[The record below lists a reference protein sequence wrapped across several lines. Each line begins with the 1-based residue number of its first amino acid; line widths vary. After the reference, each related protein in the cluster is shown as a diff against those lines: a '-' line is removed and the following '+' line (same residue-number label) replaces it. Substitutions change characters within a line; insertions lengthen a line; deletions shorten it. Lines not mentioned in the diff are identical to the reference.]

1 VLILFFS
8 YGSAGQ
14 YLIAFVGLALPI
26 AASYF
31 LLKDI
36 REEIFSKT
44 IKESFLTMVLVAF
57 IVNVTGTALGRISE
71 VIGSRREI
79 YITYPALIDTIGDVG
94 AVVGSTV
101 TTKLALGT
109 LKATFFSIKNHA
121 AEIFS
126 VWTASLVMFT
136 IYSVLSL
143 IIQGIFT
150 PINFLRFTAL
160 LFTANVMAALSIII
174 ISYIVAIITFQ
185 KGLDPDNFVIP
196 IESSLADGIT
206 TISLL
211 VALTLIG

>member
-1 VLILFFS
+1 
-8 YGSAGQ
+8 
-14 YLIAFVGLALPI
+14 
-26 AASYF
+26 
-31 LLKDI
+31 
-36 REEIFSKT
+36 
-44 IKESFLTMVLVAF
+44 
-57 IVNVTGTALGRISE
+57 
-71 VIGSRREI
+71 
-79 YITYPALIDTIGDVG
+79 VG

-109 LKATFFSIKNHA
+109 LKATFFSIKNHT

-126 VWTASLVMFT
+126 VWAASLVMFT

-160 LFTANVMAALSIII
+160 LFTANVMAALSIVI
-174 ISYIVAIITFQ
+174 ISYIVSIITFQ
-185 KGLDPDNFVIP
+185 KSLDPDNFVIP
-196 IESSLADGIT
+196 IESSLADGLT